1 MDRYD
6 ELNRKYLNL
15 VVEKQISD
23 TNLKEAEAALLRYKP
38 MTPARGEAMPRTI
51 AHYIKRADMDQELIL
66 RQKAEIGSLKK
77 LVDNRW
83 QKSEKQQR
91 TIRELRGEL

>member
-6 ELNRKYLNL
+6 ELNRKYLKL
-15 VVEKQISD
+15 IVEKQISD
-23 TNLKEAEAALLRYKP
+23 ANLKEAEAVIQRYKP

-51 AHYIKRADMDQELIL
+51 EHYIKRADMDQELIL